1 MTATPSKEMGTAANA
16 GRQRFAVPFVYLGQ
30 GRSGVVIRV
39 LRNHTALI
47 LLVALVIAGG
57 LLSNVFLTPRN
68 LLNIMWAVSIL
79 GIIALGQTMLLITCN
94 FDMSVAFVVGLAGI
108 ITVLAQIAGLDL
120 VTSMAFGLAG
130 GMAIGLVNG
139 LLVVYTRANPFLI
152 TLGTALLAYSASLA
166 LTHSQTLYATIPAF
180 NIVGRGRLFGVVHY
194 SVVLAVV
201 LALALEFVLRRTTF
215 GRTLYV
221 IGLNETAGRMSGLP
235 TRRVKLI
242 TFVLCGGTAALAGLI
257 MTARTGSTVA
267 SAGAGM
273 EFDSIIAAVL
283 GGTSLF
289 GGQGGALRTLVGVL
303 VLGVL
308 NNLLILLS
316 VPIEGQQIAKG
327 LVFLAVVWADSV
339 LRKQ

>member
-1 MTATPSKEMGTAANA
+1 MTIAPERNTGSGSAAGLA
-16 GRQRFAVPFVYLGQ
+16 GFKPPFASLGQ
-30 GRSGVVIRV
+30 GRSGAVLRV

-47 LLVALVIAGG
+47 LLIVLIIAGG
-57 LLSNVFLTPRN
+57 LLSDVFLTSRN

-79 GIIALGQTMLLITCN
+79 GIIALGQTVLLITCN

-108 ITVLAQIAGLDL
+108 VTVLAQIAGLDL
-120 VTSMAFGLAG
+120 VTSMALGLAAG
-130 GMAIGLVNG
+130 VGIGMVNG
-139 LLVVYTRANPFLI
+139 LLVVYTGANPFLI
-152 TLGTALLAYSASLA
+152 TLGTALLAYSVSLM
-166 LTHSQTLYATIPAF
+166 LTRSQTLYATIPEF
-180 NIVGRGRLFGVVHY
+180 NELGRGRLFGVVHY
-194 SVVLAVV
+194 SVILMIA
-201 LALALEFVLRRTTF
+201 LALALEFVLRRTAF
-215 GRTLYV
+215 GRSLYV
-221 IGLNETAGRMSGLP
+221 IGLNETAGRMTGLAI
-235 TRRVKLI
+235 RRVKLI
-242 TFVLCGGTAALAGLI
+242 AFALCGGTAALAGLI
-257 MTARTGSTVA
+257 MTSRTGSTVA

-289 GGQGGALRTLVGVL
+289 GGHGGALRTVVGVL

-339 LRKQ
+339 LRHP

>member
-1 MTATPSKEMGTAANA
+1 MINAPDRNLAPGSRSGATGFK
-16 GRQRFAVPFVYLGQ
+16 VPLASLGQ
-30 GRSGVVIRV
+30 GRSGAVIRV

-47 LLVALVIAGG
+47 LLVVLIIAGG
-57 LLSNVFLTPRN
+57 LLSDVFLTSRN

-79 GIIALGQTMLLITCN
+79 GIIALGQTVLLITCN

-108 ITVLAQIAGLDL
+108 VTVRAQIAGFDL
-120 VTSMAFGLAG
+120 VTSMALGLAAG
-130 GMAIGLVNG
+130 VGIGMVNG
-139 LLVVYTRANPFLI
+139 LLVVHTGANPFLI
-152 TLGTALLAYSASLA
+152 TLGMALLAYSVSLM
-166 LTHSQTLYATIPAF
+166 LTRSQTLYATIPEF
-180 NIVGRGRLFGVVHY
+180 NELGRGRLFGIVHY
-194 SVVLAVV
+194 SVILVVV
-201 LALALEFVLRRTTF
+201 LAIVFEFVLRRTAF
-215 GRTLYV
+215 GRSLYV
-221 IGLNETAGRMSGLP
+221 IGLNETAGRMSGLAI
-235 TRRVKLI
+235 RRVKLI
-242 TFVLCGGTAALAGLI
+242 AFALCGGTAALAGLI
-257 MTARTGSTVA
+257 MTSRTGSTVA

-289 GGQGGALRTLVGVL
+289 GGHGGALRTLVGVL

-339 LRKQ
+339 LRQP

>member
-1 MTATPSKEMGTAANA
+1 MSIVPETNGGNGQKA
-16 GRQRFAVPFVYLGQ
+16 GLASFKPPFASLGK
-30 GRSGVVIRV
+30 GRSGTVLRL

-47 LLVALVIAGG
+47 LLVVLIIAGG
-57 LLSNVFLTPRN
+57 LLSDVFLTSRN

-79 GIIALGQTMLLITCN
+79 GIIALGQTVLLITCN

-108 ITVLAQIAGLDL
+108 VTVLAQIAGFDL
-120 VTSMAFGLAG
+120 VTSMALGLGAGLAVG
-130 GMAIGLVNG
+130 TING
-139 LLVVYTRANPFLI
+139 LLVVYTGANPFLI
-152 TLGTALLAYSASLA
+152 TLGTALLAYSISLM
-166 LTHSQTLYATIPAF
+166 LTRSQTLYATIPEF
-180 NIVGRGRLFGVVHY
+180 NELGRGRLFGVVHY
-194 SVVLAVV
+194 SVILVIVLAIV
-201 LALALEFVLRRTTF
+201 LEFVLRRTAF
-215 GRTLYV
+215 GRSLYV
-221 IGLNETAGRMSGLP
+221 IGLNETAGRMSGLAI
-235 TRRVKLI
+235 RRVKLI
-242 TFVLCGGTAALAGLI
+242 AFALCGGTAALAGLI
-257 MTARTGSTVA
+257 MTSRTGSTVA

-289 GGQGGALRTLVGVL
+289 GGHGGALRTLVGVL

-339 LRKQ
+339 LRHR